1 MYFLGLKCGPV
12 LGGGERH
19 CFSCHTEDYGR
30 IKVGHLTQIRGPEKL
45 GGDQLSLELG

>member
-12 LGGGERH
+12 LGGGGRDW
-19 CFSCHTEDYGR
+19 FSCDPQVYGR